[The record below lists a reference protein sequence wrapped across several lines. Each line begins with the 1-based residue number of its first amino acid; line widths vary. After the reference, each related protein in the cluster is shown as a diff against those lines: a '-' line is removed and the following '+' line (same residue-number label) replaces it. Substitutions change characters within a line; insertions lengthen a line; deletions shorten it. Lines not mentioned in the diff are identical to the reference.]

1 MPTAGFP
8 EPQPAVMPDTA
19 QPPPDPPSIVVHASS
34 TPIDRGD
41 VRLDAAPGRPL
52 ESRPTPDLTATA
64 ETRPASAPSNA
75 AASATTIDE
84 RQTIHGVL
92 GQYAAA
98 FNRLDATAAKAVWPQ
113 VDRRALERG
122 FSQLERQ
129 TVALSNCTVLV
140 NSGQATAQC
149 RGQATYVPKVGNRT
163 ERTENRT
170 WQFELRK
177 SGDSWIIARVDSR

>member
-1 MPTAGFP
+1 
-8 EPQPAVMPDTA
+8 VLPDAA
-19 QPPPDPPSIVVHASS
+19 QPLPDPPAIAVHTLS
-34 TPIDRGD
+34 TPLDRGD

-52 ESRPTPDLTATA
+52 EPRPTPDLTATA
-64 ETRPASAPSNA
+64 TTRPASAPSNA
-75 AASATTIDE
+75 APSSPAIDE
-84 RQTIHGVL
+84 QQSIHRVL

-98 FNRLDATAAKAVWPQ
+98 FNRLDATAAKAIWPQ

-140 NSGQATAQC
+140 NAGQATAQC
-149 RGQATYVPKVGNRT
+149 RGQATYVPKVGNRA
-163 ERTENRT
+163 ERTENRN
-170 WQFELRK
+170 WQFDLRK